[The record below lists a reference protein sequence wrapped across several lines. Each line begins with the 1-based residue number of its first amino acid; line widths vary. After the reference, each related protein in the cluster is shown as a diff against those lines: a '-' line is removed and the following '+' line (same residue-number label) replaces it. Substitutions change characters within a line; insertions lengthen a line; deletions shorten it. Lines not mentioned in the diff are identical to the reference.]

1 MEQLIYLTDNL
12 LANLLQKLKE
22 TKEEL
27 MVEIKKEG
35 LRVEAIVNQLR
46 QDVLAGK
53 GGSLSGS
60 GAADSLNSSVK
71 LLGFDFQFM
80 KERLVQ
86 VQRTFDSRM
95 MSLEEKQSGVSRQVE
110 ETNFGFGLLS
120 RVDKIM

>member
-95 MSLEEKQSGVSRQVE
+95 MALEEKQSGVSRQME

-120 RVDKIM
+120 RVDEIM